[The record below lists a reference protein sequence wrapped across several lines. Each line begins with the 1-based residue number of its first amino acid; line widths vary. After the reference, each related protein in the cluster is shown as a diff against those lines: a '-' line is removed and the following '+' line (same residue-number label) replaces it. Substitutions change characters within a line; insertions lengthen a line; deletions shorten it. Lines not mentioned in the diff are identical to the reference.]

1 MEISR
6 HWLVK
11 VGAAYTKTNFG
22 NMINSQLDFRL
33 EEILPKFKKPMQE
46 KIMHSI
52 NLLRKAEKLALVY
65 DPENGFYNTFSG
77 GKDSQCLYHIVKLAG
92 VRHKT
97 HMNLTSVDPPEVIRF
112 VRTQYPDV
120 ELIKP
125 KDSIFN
131 LAVKMKIL
139 PTMRV
144 RWCCAEYKETAG
156 AGKVTLIGIRHA
168 ESTRRAKRN
177 EVEINNRK
185 FSGNLDELEEY
196 RKENNHIRRGRK
208 PKGYKEVTIV
218 NADGE
223 RVLGCI
229 RGKESLLIS
238 PIINWSDDDV
248 WTFLNALDIAHCE
261 LYDQGFHRIGCI
273 CCPMSP
279 AKQKRRDIERYPHVK
294 RGWIKAIK
302 AIRDGGGIQRRIYLV
317 EHQKGLDPSRKCQR
331 IAQDGQGGGTNGG
344 LTPTGSSSTA
354 KPCEQKTPL
363 PPPAQPTDKSRIVG
377 NAEPEDGFSESS
389 SSDRLTEEQE
399 NEIAEN
405 IFDWWISGKSYKKWY
420 ADKFSP
426 KLDFGD

>member
-1 MEISR
+1 
-6 HWLVK
+6 
-11 VGAAYTKTNFG
+11 
-22 NMINSQLDFRL
+22 MINSQLDFRL
-33 EEILPKFKKPMQE
+33 EEVLPKFKKPMQE